1 VFFVTLWFVHRN
13 PKSKIQNR
21 KSKTLTPPAMP
32 TALLE
37 PTNHQLTAPSTRQI
51 QKLIL
56 HSGQC
61 PGDVVVMSAA
71 LRELHRQ
78 YPNQYQTDVRTCA
91 PAIWEHNPYITPIPD
106 NDRAARTIEMQ
117 YPLINQSN
125 QRPVHFLEGYCEYLA
140 GQLGLP
146 SLRPQEFRGDIYLS
160 DEERGWMNQVEET
173 TGYRGPFWL
182 VNAGSKNDFTCKQWP
197 VESFQ
202 TVVDHFRGRLTF
214 VQIGASEHNHRP
226 LSGVIDLRGKT
237 DHRQLIRL
245 VYHAS
250 GVLTG
255 VSYPMHLAAAMPV
268 KGNWGQGTGNSE
280 EERAEVETAK
290 AQDSRPKAQSLNP
303 KSRIQNPKSLRPCVV
318 INGGR
323 EPPHWEQYPGHQ
335 FLHTIGALDC
345 CAAGAC
351 WKSRV
356 VALGDGDHK
365 DRDLCPQP
373 VAGYPRC
380 MWLITPEEVIEAIT
394 KYQTRN

>member
-1 VFFVTLWFVHRN
+1 
-13 PKSKIQNR
+13 
-21 KSKTLTPPAMP
+21 M
-32 TALLE
+32 TA
-37 PTNHQLTAPSTRQI
+37 A
-51 QKLIL
+51 
-56 HSGQC
+56 
-61 PGDVVVMSAA
+61 V
-71 LRELHRQ
+71 RELHRQ
-78 YPNQYQTDVRTCA
+78 YPNQYETDVRTCA
-91 PAIWEHNPYITPIPD
+91 AAIWKHNPHITSIPD
-106 NDRAARTIEMQ
+106 EDRDCRTIEMH
-117 YPLINQSN
+117 YPLVNQSN

-140 GQLGLP
+140 DQLGLP

-160 DEERGWMNQVEET
+160 EQEPRWMNQVEET

-197 VESFQ
+197 AEYFQ
-202 TVVDHFRGRLTF
+202 AVVDHFRGRRVF

-255 VSYPMHLAAAMPV
+255 VSYPMHLAAAVPV
-268 KGNWGQGTGNSE
+268 AGTS
-280 EERAEVETAK
+280 
-290 AQDSRPKAQSLNP
+290 P
-303 KSRIQNPKSLRPCVV
+303 LRPCVV
-318 INGGR
+318 VNGGR

-345 CAAGAC
+345 CAHGAC

-356 VALGDGDHK
+356 VPLGDGDHK
-365 DRDLCPQP
+365 DRDLCAQP

-380 MWLITPEEVIEAIT
+380 MWLIRPEDVIGAIER
-394 KYQTRN
+394 YRRNEPCEF